1 MHFKDKNGHSIRMQ
15 SKATGVDWG
24 KKTLCQWE
32 LSDYVCRSQLTLH

>member
-24 KKTLCQWE
+24 KKHCANGNFQIMYAE
-32 LSDYVCRSQLTLH
+32 VN